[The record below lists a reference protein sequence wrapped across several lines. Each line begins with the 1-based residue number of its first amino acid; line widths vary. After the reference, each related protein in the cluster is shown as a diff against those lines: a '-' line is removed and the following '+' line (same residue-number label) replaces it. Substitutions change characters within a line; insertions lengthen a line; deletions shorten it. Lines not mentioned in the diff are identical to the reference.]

1 MVITF
6 CFLIFENVGIGCVF
20 IFSIDIVKI
29 TSCDTQLL
37 NSECY
42 HWVKIVLKR
51 RKKKKC
57 KKKDNFLIT
66 IFILLLIQNKLNICV
81 IQRIQI
87 CLIIENGHQLKFI
100 SLISFFWE
108 NITKSLCLFCG
119 TLHDQNVPYKPYEI
133 EIG

>member
-1 MVITF
+1 MYNKEYHMVITF

-57 KKKDNFLIT
+57 QKK
-66 IFILLLIQNKLNICV
+66 
-81 IQRIQI
+81 RY
-87 CLIIENGHQLKFI
+87 
-100 SLISFFWE
+100 FF
-108 NITKSLCLFCG
+108 NNYFYFFDDTK
-119 TLHDQNVPYKPYEI
+119 
-133 EIG
+133 